1 MAGSATLRGTV
12 TKLALGKLGE
22 LPAVKITV
30 ATPDGRSS
38 DYYVADPPD
47 WLEVGVRV
55 EGSFREV
62 ITTRGARRVVESI
75 RRADAGQPTE
85 LEEVE
90 IRQVTFP
97 QQGPTIVEGV
107 TGDGRVFSVMV
118 EDPEVVEELRR
129 GLKRSFALYVR
140 VGAVRRLIA
149 LLPYKR
155 TKLARRV
162 RELLE
167 MIEASER
174 SYRSEEA
181 IRLLRES
188 TGHG

>member
-1 MAGSATLRGTV
+1 MRGTV
-12 TKLALGKLGE
+12 TKLALGRLGE

-47 WLEVGVRV
+47 WLEVGVKV

-75 RRADAGQPTE
+75 RRADDGQPTE

>member
-1 MAGSATLRGTV
+1 MRGTV
-12 TKLALGKLGE
+12 TKLALGRLGE

-47 WLEVGVRV
+47 WLEVGVKV

-75 RRADAGQPTE
+75 RRADDGQPTE

-149 LLPYKR
+149 LLPYRR

-167 MIEASER
+167 MIESSER
-174 SYRSEEA
+174 SYKSEEA